1 MTYAATVAALSADLA
16 PLEGVESILVRLMAR
31 AHAAAEACFD
41 RAEGAEDAV
50 RRDAELRLAAQL
62 GTAFIRALG
71 ALHRHRA
78 QTREERKAAAKNGIK
93 SVQKNCGTDKRFDRR
108 TAKNGKPYFCLC
120 AANGEVIGRSEMYSG
135 HSGRNNGIASVKRNA
150 PGASVVDE
158 S

>member
-1 MTYAATVAALSADLA
+1 MPGKFVLSKSKKNGKFSFNLHATNGRV
-16 PLEGVESILVRLMAR
+16 ILTS
-31 AHAAAEACFD
+31 E
-41 RAEGAEDAV
+41 
-50 RRDAELRLAAQL
+50 QYN
-62 GTAFIRALG
+62 T
-71 ALHRHRA
+71 
-78 QTREERKAAAKNGIK
+78 KAAAKNGIK